1 MISSKFSQ
9 LIFLKPSQNFLNTFW
24 DLHKNGC
31 RPLSCRSGKHYN
43 NKMASSISTET
54 NTSISPGFGQTQH
67 YSFIVGR
74 SADCY
79 FWWTGLN
86 ITGGGRLYRRKF
98 QEVLP
103 QGQRPFIGFHHDC
116 PDAPQRRRTSSFK
129 LLPGRQRDVC
139 KDRVQYIS
147 HHVLTNSRSRQKQGY
162 RDGVPIRRKIQPS
175 NHQDSE
181 DSAISRI

>member
-1 MISSKFSQ
+1 
-9 LIFLKPSQNFLNTFW
+9 
-24 DLHKNGC
+24 
-31 RPLSCRSGKHYN
+31 
-43 NKMASSISTET
+43 MASSISTET

-79 FWWTGLN
+79 FWWTGLY
-86 ITGGGRLYRRKF
+86 ITGGGRLYRRDF

-103 QGQRPFIGFHHDC
+103 QGQRPFIGFHHGC

-139 KDRVQYIS
+139 KDWVQHIS
-147 HHVLTNSRSRQKQGY
+147 HHVLTNSRSCQKQRY
-162 RDGVPIRRKIQPS
+162 WDGVPISRKIQPS

-181 DSAISRI
+181 DAAISRIQASQTTGAEESLHFSGGSDVDKHKLTCLVLL